1 MDNKSAELYVALKH
15 AQNGSQAITSTAEKL
30 IKEVNAARLSM
41 SVAIVAAEKQI
52 PYKPPVI
59 YKGSGHPAY
68 ECKCGHILPTR
79 TAKYCDECGQRLEY
93 DRRET
98 K

>member
-30 IKEVNAARLSM
+30 IKEVNAASLSM

-59 YKGSGHPAY
+59 YKGSGHQAY
-68 ECKCGHILPTR
+68 ECKCGHMLPNK
-79 TAKYCDECGQRLEY
+79 TAKYCDECGQRLKWPE
-93 DRRET
+93 
-98 K
+98 KK